1 MFDAAAIREIAKGD
15 AIHAANAHLACET
28 TRSLIVPDDFKV
40 VSYEHAMPLRNRP
53 RGNMKTSAIG
63 DFVAYAVVNAEEGA
77 GVFIDP
83 DSLRAVAVLNLG
95 TPIAPGHAD
104 NTATLVL
111 DQTAAYQSLMQHA
124 SGNPLSQKSVAEF
137 FEDWQDHMSFKD
149 QDGNSITPPKAV
161 AAIRKIS
168 IEAAKKV
175 ESEEQSLSATKSAFE
190 SVKATSTEAIPTHIT
205 FSCMPFYGLQGRTFV
220 MRLSVLTGGAAPAF
234 ALRIIKFEQH
244 RQDMAAELVS
254 VVEERVVEV
263 IEQASCGKLS
273 VMIGTY
279 TTGR

>member
-1 MFDAAAIREIAKGD
+1 MFDAAAIREIANGD
-15 AIHAANAHLACET
+15 AIRAANAHLACET
-28 TRSLIVPDDFKV
+28 TKSLIVPEDFKV
-40 VSYEHAMPLRNRP
+40 VSYEHAMPLRNRA

-63 DFVAYAVVNAEEGA
+63 DFVVYAVANAEDGA
-77 GVFIDP
+77 SIFIDP

-95 TPIAPGHAD
+95 TPLAPGHAD

-111 DQTAAYQSLMQHA
+111 DQTAAFQSLLQHA
-124 SGNPLSQKSVAEF
+124 SGNPLSQKSAAEF
-137 FEDWQDHMSFKD
+137 FEDWQDNMSFKD
-149 QDGNSITPPKAV
+149 QDGNSITPAKAV

-190 SVKATSTEAIPTHIT
+190 SVKATSTEAIPAHIT
-205 FSCMPFYGLQGRTFV
+205 FSCMPLYGLGDRAFA

-234 ALRIIKFEQH
+234 TLRIIKFEQH
-244 RQDMAAELVS
+244 QQEMSVELVS
-254 VVEERVVEV
+254 DVEDRVAETLGQ
-263 IEQASCGKLS
+263 ESRGKLP